1 MRKERNWLFLAGGVC
16 GVFALRGC
24 GWLSLWAIFYA
35 HSLRSPAAYAEAS
48 ACFPSA
54 YALKNCR
61 RTSANATA
69 TPPHG

>member
-1 MRKERNWLFLAGGVC
+1 M
-16 GVFALRGC
+16 
-24 GWLSLWAIFYA
+24 WAIFCA